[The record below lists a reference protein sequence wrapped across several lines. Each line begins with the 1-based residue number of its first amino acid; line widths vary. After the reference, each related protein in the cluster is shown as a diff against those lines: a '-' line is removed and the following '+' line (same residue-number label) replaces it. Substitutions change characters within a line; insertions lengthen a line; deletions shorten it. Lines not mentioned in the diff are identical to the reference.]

1 MPQRVTQAINFI
13 LRTLNAKEIGNFDGI
28 ELRQPIKELH
38 DQHGCGAP

>member
-1 MPQRVTQAINFI
+1 MTDAINFI
-13 LRTLNAKEIGNFDGI
+13 LRALNAKEIKGFDGI